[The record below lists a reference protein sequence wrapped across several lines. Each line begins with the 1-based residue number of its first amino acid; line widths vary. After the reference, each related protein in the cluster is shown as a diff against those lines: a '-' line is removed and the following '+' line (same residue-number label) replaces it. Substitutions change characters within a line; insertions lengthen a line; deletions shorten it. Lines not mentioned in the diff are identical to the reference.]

1 MSADK
6 PETLDAHL
14 PVKPRDFLILL
25 ALASG
30 EAHGYGILKEV
41 EEETGGGVYLD
52 PANLYRALRRMMSD
66 GLVRESERR
75 PAADL
80 GDERRRYYELT
91 GLGALVVQAE
101 AERLRALADVAVAR
115 NLIPQSREQ

>member
-1 MSADK
+1 MSTDK
-6 PETLDAHL
+6 AEAVDAHL

-52 PANLYRALRRMMSD
+52 PANLYRALRRMMND